1 MCLFDPVV
9 GYVVL
14 YLLADFLVVSSVV
27 VDSVVV
33 VVVVVVDFL
42 QIAEFFVV
50 VHIVDLFLLD
60 FVSDSIDIYN
70 LFSY

>member
-1 MCLFDPVV
+1 MPSINKKCHQNH
-9 GYVVL
+9 
-14 YLLADFLVVSSVV
+14 FLGLVEITGGRLSVV
-27 VDSVVV
+27 VDF

-42 QIAEFFVV
+42 QIAEFVVV

-70 LFSY
+70 LLSC